1 MENNLPKLASHI
13 DDDDDVKRSIVSNID
28 EIEPSDTETSPDTI

>member
-1 MENNLPKLASHI
+1 MENNLPKFASQI
-13 DDDDDVKRSIVSNID
+13 DDDDDVKRNIVPHID